1 MLRNYLLTAYKV
13 FMRRKLFTAI
23 NLACIVLTLV
33 VLMVITALLE
43 TAFFPSGVEG
53 RSGRMLQVYGIRSF
67 SADYSNLRT
76 TLMGYKAIDKSL
88 KPLSLDPGS
97 GVERVSAFTVPTSVS
112 VYQGDR
118 VSELDLRRVD
128 ADYWKILDFR
138 LLGGRLPDAGDEQA
152 GRMVAVINASTARRL
167 FGTAG
172 AAGHTVGNAVG
183 HAVGQTI
190 VASGQQF
197 QVIGVVED
205 ALQIN
210 AYADMWAPLTTF
222 PSSDYRNEITG
233 NFAAMLL
240 ARGPADL
247 PRIRQAVER
256 AAKAFVTEDPHVY
269 STTQFWADSKLDV
282 FARALMSNQG
292 RSDSGGS
299 TLLTMIGGGML
310 VFMLLPALNLVNL
323 NTGRILERSAEIG
336 VRKAFGATSLQLVGQ
351 LVVENVLLCLVGGLL
366 GLACTRIALWWLEA
380 SQLIPYLEVHLN
392 ATVFACGMLLAFVF
406 GLLSGVIP
414 AWKMSRLDPVHALK
428 GAA

>member
-1 MLRNYLLTAYKV
+1 MLRNYLLTAWKV

-53 RSGRMLQVYGIRSF
+53 KSARMLQVYGIRSEGPNRN
-67 SADYSNLRT
+67 AMRT
-76 TLMGYKAIDKSL
+76 TLMGYKSIDKYL
-88 KPLSLDPGS
+88 KPMK
-97 GVERVSAFTVPTSVS
+97 GVERVSAFTVPASVS

-118 VSELDLRRVD
+118 VSELDVRRVD

-138 LLGGRLPDAGDEQA
+138 LLGGRLPNADDERS

-167 FGTAG
+167 FGTSG
-172 AAGHTVGNAVG
+172 
-183 HAVGQTI
+183 AVGQAIT
-190 VASGQQF
+190 AGGQQF
-197 QVIGVVED
+197 QIIGVVEN
-205 ALQIN
+205 ALQMN
-210 AYADMWAPLTTF
+210 AYADMWAPLSTF
-222 PSSDYRNEITG
+222 PSSDYQNEITG

-240 ARGPADL
+240 ARDPDDL
-247 PRIRQAVER
+247 PRIQREVER
-256 AAKAFVTEDPHVY
+256 IAKTFVTEDPHTY
-269 STTQFWADSKLDV
+269 STTMFWADSKFDV
-282 FARALMSNQG
+282 FARALLSNQG
-292 RSDSGGS
+292 QADSGAR

-310 VFMLLPALNLVNL
+310 LFMLLPALNLVNL
-323 NTGRILERSAEIG
+323 NMGRILERSAEIG

-351 LVVENVLLCLVGGLL
+351 LVVENVLLCLVGGLF
-366 GLACTRIALWWLEA
+366 GLACARVALWWLEA

-392 ATVFACGMLLAFVF
+392 ASVFACGMLLAFVF

-428 GAA
+428 GTA